1 MRRLQWAV
9 PCGALWLLTSAA
21 GWAQAEDK
29 GQLLAERQAL
39 IERFAN
45 EERACSQRFAVTSC
59 VDEVRSRRRA
69 ALAPLR
75 ERELRLEEAERNRR
89 AAERRAA
96 IAAKQGAAASRPAAS
111 PAPQVQVRPP
121 PPPMGAASPPVARA
135 PRAPG
140 DEASRAAQAQQRARE
155 MLRRQQEAL
164 DTQKRIQR
172 RQAEREAAGH
182 KPDPLPVPVPGAA
195 STPAR

>member
-29 GQLLAERQAL
+29 GQRLAERQAL
-39 IERFAN
+39 VERFAD

-89 AAERRAA
+89 AAERRA
-96 IAAKQGAAASRPAAS
+96 
-111 PAPQVQVRPP
+111 VQKGGV
-121 PPPMGAASPPVARA
+121 VAVGIA
-135 PRAPG
+135 PRPDDVDASDDWMRTP
-140 DEASRAAQAQQRARE
+140 DEE
-155 MLRRQQEAL
+155 
-164 DTQKRIQR
+164 
-172 RQAEREAAGH
+172 
-182 KPDPLPVPVPGAA
+182 
-195 STPAR
+195 